1 VVADPQ
7 ARYYGAAL
15 DDLGLKPRNPNPRI
29 GPIRFE
35 ERVSRGS
42 ARR

>member
-15 DDLGLKPRNPNPRI
+15 DDLGLKPSGANPRI
-29 GPIRFE
+29 APTRFE
-35 ERVSRGS
+35 VWLSRS
-42 ARR
+42 RA